1 MDNRWMWLALKK
13 HWMLPGI
20 AVVCF
25 WGYHYPATG
34 ELLSRHLAPILAF
47 LMFLLGTGIGFR
59 RFRTRIS
66 AHRQTIFVMFF
77 CYLAAPLVA
86 FGIGKLFFAEHL
98 AVYTGLIL
106 IGTTSTTLSSC
117 VIFTRLAGGDEAL
130 ALWLSV
136 FSSLLCTFISPVF
149 IYLLLGASIE
159 VPVGLMINRLIFV
172 LFIPLSA
179 GMLLRAVLGEKRVS
193 PVGPILTRSCAI
205 FILAVVMVSV
215 AKSRSL
221 LAGSQSLPI
230 ILAAAGF
237 HLAML
242 LTVALANRF
251 TSFPKRDKIA
261 TLFCSAEKTLQRPA
275 YLAIEILRTPEAAL
289 APVLHHVFQLVVDSL
304 IVFYYS
310 SSAADDKT
318 FPEEPGA

>member
-1 MDNRWMWLALKK
+1 MWVALKR

-25 WGYHYPATG
+25 WGYRYPATG

-59 RFRTRIS
+59 CLRTRIN
-66 AHRQTIFVMFF
+66 AHRQIIFAMLF
-77 CYLAAPLVA
+77 CYLASPLAA
-86 FGIGKLFFAEHL
+86 FGIGKLFFTEHL

-106 IGTTSTTLSSC
+106 IGTTSTTLSTC

-136 FSSLLCTFISPVF
+136 FSSLLCTFISPVL
-149 IYLLLGASIE
+149 IYLFLGASIE
-159 VPVGLMINRLIFV
+159 VPVGLMIKRLIFV

-179 GMLLRAVLGEKRVS
+179 GMFLRALLGEKRMA

-215 AKSRSL
+215 AKSRNL
-221 LAGSQSLPI
+221 LASSQSLPI
-230 ILAAAGF
+230 ILAVAGL

-242 LTVALANRF
+242 LTVAVANIF
-251 TSFPKRDKIA
+251 TGFPKRDKIA
-261 TLFCSAEKTLQRPA
+261 TLFCSAEKTLQIPA
-275 YLAIEILRTPEAAL
+275 YLAIEILLTPEAAL

-304 IVFYYS
+304 IVSYYS
-310 SSAADDKT
+310 SSAAYNGT
-318 FPEEPGA
+318 SPEEPGA

>member
-1 MDNRWMWLALKK
+1 MWVALKR

-25 WGYHYPATG
+25 WGYRYPATG

-59 RFRTRIS
+59 RFRTRIN
-66 AHRQTIFVMFF
+66 AHRQIIFTMFF

-86 FGIGKLFFAEHL
+86 FGIGKLFFTEHL
-98 AVYTGLIL
+98 AAYTGLIL

-136 FSSLLCTFISPVF
+136 FSSLLCTFISPVL
-149 IYLLLGASIE
+149 IYLFLGASIE
-159 VPVGLMINRLIFV
+159 VPVGLMIKRLIFV

-179 GMLLRAVLGEKRVS
+179 GMLLRALLGEKRMA

-215 AKSRSL
+215 AKSRNL
-221 LAGSQSLPI
+221 LASPQSLPI
-230 ILAAAGF
+230 ILAVAGL

-242 LTVALANRF
+242 LTVAVANIF
-251 TSFPKRDKIA
+251 TGFPKRDKIA
-261 TLFCSAEKTLQRPA
+261 TLFCSAEKTLQIPA

-304 IVFYYS
+304 IVSYYS
-310 SSAADDKT
+310 SSAADNGT
-318 FPEEPGA
+318 SPEEPGA